1 MVMSRRSWM
10 TGAGTVG
17 ALGLIGTP
25 LAWAAPLPAGTQ
37 RFVVGQSIPQT
48 GAASDIGLAFAAGTK
63 MYVDEFN
70 SKPVSG
76 LHFELHQMDDGY
88 DPDRAAGNARKLL
101 ANGADA
107 LFGFVGTESSNAAEI
122 VAQKQNAIFFA
133 PFAGAD
139 NLRDGTH
146 PNVFNVRP
154 SMADEAFK
162 IVRHCATIGQTRIA
176 VMAEDDAMGRAGL
189 QAVNAAIAELKL
201 PPLVDTVFVPTN
213 SSDVGGAAAT
223 LAKSNPQVI
232 IQAALFTS
240 AAAFIQKM
248 RKTGY
253 VGMFMNYSV
262 VGINPLFLALDK
274 DIRGVVVSQVVP
286 SPRSTSTAVVREY
299 LAVIE
304 NTDQFPTYES
314 LEGFIAAKALVEG
327 VRRAG
332 RGASTASLQKAFATM
347 TAYDVGGF
355 RINLR
360 AGVRDSAWG
369 IELVSLTADGRVLR

>member
-1 MVMSRRSWM
+1 M
-10 TGAGTVG
+10 TGAGSIG
-17 ALGLIGTP
+17 AIGMLATP
-25 LAWAAPLPAGTQ
+25 TLWAAPLPPGTQ
-37 RFVVGQSIPQT
+37 RFVIGQSIPQT
-48 GAASDIGLAFAAGTK
+48 GAASDIGLAFASGTK
-63 MYVDEFN
+63 MYIDEFN
-70 SKPVSG
+70 SRPATG
-76 LHFELHQMDDGY
+76 LRLELQQMDDGY

-107 LFGFVGTESSNAAEI
+107 LFGFVGTESSNAAEV

-154 SMADEAFK
+154 SIADEAFK

-201 PPLVDTVFVPTN
+201 PPLVGNVFVPTN
-213 SSDVGGAAAT
+213 GTDVGAAAAT

-232 IQAALFTS
+232 VQAALFTS

-299 LAVIE
+299 LAAIE
-304 NTDQFPTYES
+304 NSDQFPTYES
-314 LEGFIAAKALVEG
+314 LEGFIAAKSLVEG

-332 RGASTASLQKAFATM
+332 RNANTASLQKAFSTM